1 MNYKSYTFRILA
13 AFTVA
18 ALLLVTALGVTIQGM
33 NDITA
38 GFEELDERANA
49 RMHSLNTLF
58 SDGLFAGIAVR
69 NKVFR
74 PELEKPWEVNRMVG
88 EEFTANLERIR
99 ELTAPGD
106 SKSRELL
113 DAIEENWA
121 TVYQARVEVLGL
133 VEEGRSE
140 RAIEVLTEEEHP
152 RWQQIRRDLRTLI
165 HNQEEAVAALSKQV
179 HAEAEST
186 RWTAVMVGIGAL
198 VAGFVVFGLVL
209 RSLRRGLKD
218 VTQTMEAIA
227 DGDGDL
233 TRRLDET
240 SGTELADVSAAFNR
254 FAEKIQG
261 LVREVVSTTEQL
273 SSAAEEMSVI
283 TRESQDGVNRQ
294 RQETDQVA
302 SAVDEMAATVQEV
315 ARNTNDAADHA
326 RDAASEATGG
336 RERVDQASSAMQ
348 RLATEIQETGQAV
361 SALDNE
367 SEQIG
372 QVLTVISEIADQ
384 TNLLAL
390 NAAIE
395 AARAGEQGR
404 GFAVVAE
411 EVRTL
416 ASRTQDSTGEIR
428 TMIER
433 LQGQSSSA
441 VRAMDQ
447 SREQA
452 ETTLEY
458 TRSTAE
464 ALGTIDDR
472 IGTLSDKN
480 GQIATA
486 AEEQSSVAEELS
498 RNINNIREIADQASN
513 NADQMATSGDELARL
528 ASDLQRLV
536 HQFRI

>member
-33 NDITA
+33 NHITA
-38 GFEELDERANA
+38 GFEELEERANA

-74 PELEKPWEVNRMVG
+74 PGLEKPWEVNRMVG
-88 EEFTANLERIR
+88 EDFTANLERIR

-106 SKSRELL
+106 RESRQLL

-165 HNQEEAVAALSKQV
+165 HNQEEAVAALSKKV

-209 RSLRRGLKD
+209 RSLRRGLRD

-240 SGTELADVSAAFNR
+240 SGTELAEVSAAFNR

-283 TRESQDGVNRQ
+283 TRESRDGTDRQ
-294 RQETDQVA
+294 RRETDQVA
-302 SAVDEMAATVQEV
+302 SAVDEMATTIQEV
-315 ARNTNDAADHA
+315 AKNTTDAADHA
-326 RDAASEATGG
+326 QDAATESSDG
-336 RERVDQASSAMQ
+336 REKVDQASSAMHQ
-348 RLATEIQETGQAV
+348 LADEIRETGQAV
-361 SALDNE
+361 SSLDQE

-372 QVLTVISEIADQ
+372 SVLTVISEIADQ

-411 EVRTL
+411 EVRNL
-416 ASRTQDSTGEIR
+416 ASRTQESTGEIR
-428 TMIER
+428 GMIEK
-433 LQGQSSSA
+433 LQGQSATA
-441 VRAMDQ
+441 VRAMEK

-452 ETTLEY
+452 EATEGY

-464 ALGTIDDR
+464 SLGSIDDR
-472 IGTLSDKN
+472 IETLSEKN
-480 GQIATA
+480 SQIATA